1 MSSVQPLPPDFADRV
16 LKLEISVDVEN
27 SIESLRS
34 LLELYTVFL
43 IQQAIEF
50 YESIHDLKYKYYEHR
65 MMDIL
70 LKQNS
75 MLLKSEEKVLVKP
88 KAQKPKIPTAH
99 SLLQKRQADNTIK
112 QYESNTK
119 LVSRQVTFDLQSQ
132 NTQFLTRLNNR
143 KSRNISTEP
152 TTKDSKFRYTIQTQ
166 HKRRNSDSECDIS
179 AGLKPSTDPESP
191 KNDSLPPFNPSQP
204 N

>member
-1 MSSVQPLPPDFADRV
+1 MTSVQPLPPDFADKV

-27 SIESLRS
+27 SIDSLRS
-34 LLELYTVFL
+34 LLELYTVLF

-70 LKQNS
+70 LKQNE
-75 MLLKSEEKVLVKP
+75 MLLKCQETPSIQP
-88 KAQKPKIPTAH
+88 KAQKPNIPVAH

-112 QYESNTK
+112 QYETDTK

-152 TTKDSKFRYTIQTQ
+152 TTKNSKFRFTIQTQ
-166 HKRRNSDSECDIS
+166 HKRRNSESECDIS
-179 AGLKPSTDPESP
+179 AGLKPPTDPESP
-191 KNDSLPPFNPSQP
+191 KNDS
-204 N
+204 